1 MDFSG
6 IFQIKTKKF
15 WWMDII
21 FYFVIS
27 LLVATIFCYVVFWA
41 KNYFQRVEIEE
52 KVSALKTV
60 GTKQQKEQEEYVL
73 LYQRKI
79 KDFTV
84 LLSGHEFASNVFA
97 FMQKETMPNIWF
109 KQFNL
114 DGKGDSMQ
122 LTGESDGMDSLSRQ
136 VANLE
141 RNEYVKNVTALSS
154 SLGDSAKI
162 EFNLKM
168 VLEKKIFDYILHSS
182 LEKEKEE
189 NNPENTEVEP
199 EEPTEESTEGPTEP
213 PDEEP
218 AEEPENTEVTEE
230 KSSEKN
236 IISFGLVSNPEITA
250 EVDQMNKTVVL
261 NLPHDANIKNL
272 TPVIIVSPKATVVP
286 SSNVSQ
292 DFTSPVSYR
301 VIAEDATIQDYTV
314 QVVLA
319 AKPVKKSMWTNIL
332 IFLIVAIAVGAA
344 AVSAFFIYK
353 KIKRVN

>member
-15 WWMDII
+15 WWMDVI

-27 LLVATIFCYVVFWA
+27 LLVATIFCYVVFLA
-41 KNYFQRVEIEE
+41 KNYFQRAEIEE
-52 KVSALKTV
+52 KVEALKTV

-79 KDFTV
+79 KDFTT
-84 LLSGHEFASNVFA
+84 LLSGHEFASSVFA

-114 DGKGDSMQ
+114 DGKSDSMQ
-122 LTGESDGMDSLSRQ
+122 LTGESDDMDSLSRQ

-141 RNEYVKNVTALSS
+141 RNEYVKNLTALSS

-189 NNPENTEVEP
+189 NNLENTEIEP
-199 EEPTEESTEGPTEP
+199 EVPAEEPAELPS
-213 PDEEP
+213 EEP
-218 AEEPENTEVTEE
+218 AEEPENTVVPEE

-236 IISFGLVSNPEITA
+236 IISFSLASNPEISA

-272 TPVIIVSPKATVVP
+272 TPVIAVSPKATVVP

-319 AKPVKKSMWTNIL
+319 PKPVKKSIWTNIL
-332 IFLIVAIAVGAA
+332 IFLISAIAIGGAS
-344 AVSAFFIYK
+344 VSAFFIYK